1 LTMSSQGK
9 QYEYLEHTADI
20 KFMAYGKSLEE
31 VFENSALAMFNV
43 MIDTEQVSGET
54 RKEIFLKAPDLES
67 LLVDWL
73 SELLYIFEVD
83 EIVFREFKVEKI
95 KEEAGEYSIIAQA
108 VGEEYYPESHPFK
121 TEIKAV
127 TYNQLEITKTDDG
140 WKAQVVVD
148 I

>member
-1 LTMSSQGK
+1 MSSQGK

-20 KFMAYGKSLEE
+20 KFRAYGKTLEE

-43 MIDTEQVSGET
+43 MIDTEKVSGET
-54 RKEIFLKAPDLES
+54 RKEIFLKSPDLES

-83 EIVFREFKVEKI
+83 ETVFRKFRVEKVM
-95 KEEAGEYSIIAQA
+95 EEEGEYSITAQA
-108 VGEEYYPESHPFK
+108 LGEKFYPESHPFE

-127 TYNQLEITKTDDG
+127 TYNQLEISKTDDG
-140 WKAQVVVD
+140 WKAQIVVD

>member
-1 LTMSSQGK
+1 MPSQQK

-20 KFMAYGKSLEE
+20 KFLAYGKTLEE
-31 VFENSALAMFNV
+31 VFENAALAMFNV
-43 MIDTEQVSGET
+43 IIDTSKVSGET
-54 RKEIFLKAPDLES
+54 AREIFLKSPDLES

-73 SELLYIFEVD
+73 SELLYLFEVD
-83 EIVFREFKVEKI
+83 EIVFRKFQVKEIKVE
-95 KEEAGEYSIIAQA
+95 GSEYSINAR
-108 VGEEYYPESHPFK
+108 VSGEEFYSGNLPFE

-127 TYNQLEITKTDDG
+127 TYNQLEIEKTVDG

>member
-1 LTMSSQGK
+1 MSSQGK

-20 KFMAYGKSLEE
+20 KFRAYGRTLEE

-43 MIDTEQVSGET
+43 IINTEKVSGNT
-54 RKEIFLKAPDLES
+54 PKEIYLRSPDLES

-73 SELLYIFEVD
+73 SELLYVFEVD
-83 EIVFREFKVEKI
+83 EIVFREFRVEKI
-95 KEEAGEYSIIAQA
+95 SEEDGEYSITAKA
-108 VGEEYYPESHPFK
+108 LGEEFYPESHPFE

-127 TYNQLEITKTDDG
+127 TYNQLEIRKTDEG
-140 WKAQVVVD
+140 WKAQIVVD

>member
-1 LTMSSQGK
+1 MSSQGK

-20 KFMAYGKSLEE
+20 KFRAYGRTLEE

-43 MIDTEQVSGET
+43 IINTEKVSGNT
-54 RKEIFLKAPDLES
+54 PKEIYLKSPDLES

-73 SELLYIFEVD
+73 SELLYVFEVD
-83 EIVFREFKVEKI
+83 EIVFREFRVEKI
-95 KEEAGEYSIIAQA
+95 SEEDGEYSITAKA
-108 VGEEYYPESHPFK
+108 LGEEFYPESHPFE

-127 TYNQLEITKTDDG
+127 TYNQLEIRKTDEG
-140 WKAQVVVD
+140 WKAQIVVD

>member
-1 LTMSSQGK
+1 MQSQGK

-20 KFMAYGKSLEE
+20 KFLAYGKNLEE
-31 VFENSALAMFNV
+31 VFENAALAMFNV
-43 MIDTEQVSGET
+43 MIDTQKVLGET
-54 RKEIFLKAPDLES
+54 EREIVLKSSDLEF

-83 EIVFREFKVEKI
+83 EIVFREFRVEKVM
-95 KEEAGEYSIIAQA
+95 EEDGEYSITAQA
-108 VGEEYYPESHPFK
+108 LGEKYYPESHPFE

-127 TYNQLEITKTDDG
+127 TYNQLEIVKTTDG

>member
-1 LTMSSQGK
+1 MSSQGK

-20 KFMAYGKSLEE
+20 KFQAYGKTLEE
-31 VFENSALAMFNV
+31 VFENAALAMFNV
-43 MIDTEQVSGET
+43 IINTEKVSGET
-54 RKEIFLKAPDLES
+54 AREIFLKSPDLES

-83 EIVFREFKVEKI
+83 EIVFRKFRVEKI
-95 KEEAGEYSIIAQA
+95 KEEEGEYSITGQA
-108 VGEEYYPESHPFK
+108 LGEKYYPESHPFE

-127 TYNQLEITKTDDG
+127 TYNQLEIWKTADG
-140 WKAQVVVD
+140 WKAQIVVD

>member
-1 LTMSSQGK
+1 MSSQGK

-20 KFMAYGKSLEE
+20 KFQAYGKTLEE
-31 VFENSALAMFNV
+31 VFENAALAMFNV
-43 MIDTEQVSGET
+43 IINTEKVSGET
-54 RKEIFLKAPDLES
+54 AKEIFLKSPDLES

-83 EIVFREFKVEKI
+83 EIVFRKFRVEEI
-95 KEEAGEYSIIAQA
+95 KEEKGEYLITGQA
-108 VGEEYYPESHPFK
+108 LGEKYYPESHPFE

-127 TYNQLEITKTDDG
+127 TYNQLEIVKTPDG
-140 WKAQVVVD
+140 WKAQIVVD

>member
-1 LTMSSQGK
+1 MPSQQK

-20 KFMAYGKSLEE
+20 KFLAYGRTLEE
-31 VFENSALAMFNV
+31 VFENAALAMFNII
-43 MIDTEQVSGET
+43 IDTGKVSGEMA
-54 RKEIFLKAPDLES
+54 REVFLKSSDLES

-73 SELLYIFEVD
+73 SELLYLFEVD
-83 EIVFREFKVEKI
+83 EIIFRKFQVKEI
-95 KEEAGEYSIIAQA
+95 KEEGSEYSINARA
-108 VGEEYYPESHPFK
+108 SGEEFYSESLPFE

-127 TYNQLEITKTDDG
+127 TYNQLEIKRTADG

>member
-1 LTMSSQGK
+1 MPSQQK

-20 KFMAYGKSLEE
+20 KFLAYGKTLEG
-31 VFENSALAMFNV
+31 VFENAALAMFNV
-43 MIDTEQVSGET
+43 IIDTGKVSGET
-54 RKEIFLKAPDLES
+54 AREVFLKSPDLES

-73 SELLYIFEVD
+73 SELLYLFEVD
-83 EIVFREFKVEKI
+83 EIVFWKFQVNEIRHE
-95 KEEAGEYSIIAQA
+95 GSGYSITARA
-108 VGEEYYPESHPFK
+108 SGEKFYPESHPFE

-127 TYNQLEITKTDDG
+127 TYNQLEIEKTADG

>member
-1 LTMSSQGK
+1 MSSQGK

-20 KFMAYGKSLEE
+20 KFLAYGKTLEE

-43 MIDTEQVSGET
+43 MIDTEKVSGET
-54 RKEIFLKAPDLES
+54 RREIFLKSPDLES

-83 EIVFREFKVEKI
+83 EVVFRKFRVEKVME
-95 KEEAGEYSIIAQA
+95 KEGEYSITAQA
-108 VGEEYYPESHPFK
+108 LGEKFYPESHPFE

-127 TYNQLEITKTDDG
+127 TYNQLEISKTADG
-140 WKAQVVVD
+140 WKAQIVVD

>member
-1 LTMSSQGK
+1 MPSQRK
-9 QYEYLEHTADI
+9 KYEYLEHTADI
-20 KFMAYGKSLEE
+20 KFRAYGDTLEE

-43 MIDTEQVSGET
+43 IIDTGKVSGET
-54 RKEIFLKAPDLES
+54 AREVFLTSPDLES

-73 SELLYIFEVD
+73 SELLYLFEVD
-83 EIVFREFKVEKI
+83 EIVFWKFQVEEI
-95 KEEAGEYSIIAQA
+95 KEEEGEYSIKALA
-108 VGEEYYPESHPFK
+108 SGEKYYPESHPFE

-127 TYNQLEITKTDDG
+127 TYNQLELEKNAGG

>member
-1 LTMSSQGK
+1 MPSQQK

-20 KFMAYGKSLEE
+20 KFLAYGKTLEE
-31 VFENSALAMFNV
+31 VFENAALAMFNV
-43 MIDTEQVSGET
+43 MIDTDKVSGET
-54 RKEIFLKAPDLES
+54 AREVFLKSPDLES

-73 SELLYIFEVD
+73 SELLYLFEVD
-83 EIVFREFKVEKI
+83 EIIFRKFQVEGVR
-95 KEEAGEYSIIAQA
+95 EEESEYSITARA
-108 VGEEYYPESHPFK
+108 SGEKYYPESHPFE

-127 TYNQLEITKTDDG
+127 TYNQLEIEETVDG

>member
-1 LTMSSQGK
+1 MSSQGK

-20 KFMAYGKSLEE
+20 KFQAYGKTLEE
-31 VFENSALAMFNV
+31 VFENAALAMFNV
-43 MIDTEQVSGET
+43 IINTEKVSGET
-54 RKEIFLKAPDLES
+54 AREIFLKSPDLES

-83 EIVFREFKVEKI
+83 EIVFRKFRVEEI
-95 KEEAGEYSIIAQA
+95 KEEEGEYSITGQA
-108 VGEEYYPESHPFK
+108 LGEKYYPKSHPFE

-127 TYNQLEITKTDDG
+127 TYNQLEIGKTADG
-140 WKAQVVVD
+140 WKAQIVVD

>member
-1 LTMSSQGK
+1 MPSQQK

-20 KFMAYGKSLEE
+20 KFLAYGKTLEE
-31 VFENSALAMFNV
+31 VFENAALAMFNV
-43 MIDTEQVSGET
+43 IIDTSKVSGET
-54 RKEIFLKAPDLES
+54 VREITLKSPDPES

-73 SELLYIFEVD
+73 SELLYLFEVE
-83 EIVFREFKVEKI
+83 EIIFRKFQVKQI
-95 KEEAGEYSIIAQA
+95 REEGSEYSIIAQA
-108 VGEEYYPESHPFK
+108 SGEEFYSKGLPFE

-127 TYNQLEITKTDDG
+127 TYNQLEIKKTDDG

>member
-1 LTMSSQGK
+1 MPSQQK

-20 KFMAYGKSLEE
+20 KFLAYGRTLEE
-31 VFENSALAMFNV
+31 LFENAALAMFNV
-43 MIDTEQVSGET
+43 MIDTGKVSGET
-54 RKEIFLKAPDLES
+54 AKEVFLKSSDLES

-73 SELLYIFEVD
+73 SELLYLFEVD
-83 EIVFREFKVEKI
+83 EIVFRKFQV
-95 KEEAGEYSIIAQA
+95 KEIRDEGSEYSITARA
-108 VGEEYYPESHPFK
+108 SGEKFYPESHPFE

-127 TYNQLEITKTDDG
+127 TYNQLEIEKTANS

>member
-1 LTMSSQGK
+1 MSSQGK

-20 KFMAYGKSLEE
+20 KFRAYGKTLEE

-43 MIDTEQVSGET
+43 IINTEKVSGNT
-54 RKEIFLKAPDLES
+54 PKEIFLKSPDLES

-73 SELLYIFEVD
+73 SELLYVFEVD
-83 EIVFREFKVEKI
+83 EIVFREFRVEKVR
-95 KEEAGEYSIIAQA
+95 EEDGEYSITAQA
-108 VGEEYYPESHPFK
+108 LGEEFYPDSHPFE

-127 TYNQLEITKTDDG
+127 TYNQLEIAKTDDG

>member
-1 LTMSSQGK
+1 MSSQGK

-20 KFMAYGKSLEE
+20 KFQAYGKTLEE
-31 VFENSALAMFNV
+31 VFENAALAMFNV
-43 MIDTEQVSGET
+43 IINTEEVSGET
-54 RKEIFLKAPDLES
+54 AREVFLKSPDLES

-83 EIVFREFKVEKI
+83 EIVFRKFRVEKI
-95 KEEAGEYSIIAQA
+95 KEGEGEYSITGQA
-108 VGEEYYPESHPFK
+108 VGEKYYPESHPFE

-127 TYNQLEITKTDDG
+127 TYNQLEIAKTAEG
-140 WKAQVVVD
+140 WKAQIVVD